1 MFDPE
6 RLLGQMLSGA
16 LGGALGGKS
25 ASRRGRGMG
34 GVLGGSGIGKAQVG
48 IGLLGVAMAAWEHYG
63 SQQKAAPGAA
73 PAPPPPPMPAMPA
86 MARSVAPM
94 PPPPPP
100 PDAAPVAAPEP
111 ATRAVQQLDIRRQ
124 QAVLLIRA
132 MISAAAADGLIDGSE
147 RAGILDRASA
157 LGDAPETLQF
167 LRAELD
173 APVDIAELVA
183 QTPRSL
189 SSEVYAAALLAI
201 ELDTPQERAWMADL
215 AQRLGIDASTRDG
228 LHRQLGLAV

>member
-6 RLLGQMLSGA
+6 RLLGQMVSGA

-25 ASRRGRGMG
+25 AKRRKSSGMG
-34 GVLGGSGIGKAQVG
+34 NLLGGSGINKAQVG
-48 IGLLGVAMAAWEHYG
+48 IGLLGVAMAAWEHYS
-63 SQQKAAPGAA
+63 SQQKAPTAA
-73 PAPPPPPMPAMPA
+73 AQPAMAPPPMPAATMPA
-86 MARSVAPM
+86 ATM

-100 PDAAPVAAPEP
+100 PPAADAATD
-111 ATRAVQQLDIRRQ
+111 ATRSAPMLDIRRQ

-132 MISAAAADGLIDGSE
+132 MIAAAAADGLIDADE
-147 RAGILDRASA
+147 RAGILDRARN
-157 LGDAPETLQF
+157 LGDDPETLQF
-167 LRAELD
+167 LQAELD

-201 ELDTPQERAWMADL
+201 ELDTPQERAWMDGL
-215 AQRLGIDASTRDG
+215 AQRLGILPEARAD
-228 LHRQLGLAV
+228 LHRQLGLPS